1 MEELVTI
8 IGKKSIMSGMTKK
21 TNWLKIESD
30 KFNIKNIWFD
40 EGSNFTYKNKKVSI
54 ELTSVFNYLINNRF
68 VKYGAEDEARTR
80 DPLLGKEIF
89 YHWTTSAIAYI
100 NYNTI

>member
-1 MEELVTI
+1 MSSSFLGVNI
-8 IGKKSIMSGMTKK
+8 FRGKS
-21 TNWLKIESD
+21 
-30 KFNIKNIWFD
+30 F
-40 EGSNFTYKNKKVSI
+40 NFTNNFQLNMSNSRSFMSKSLMQCTYKDKKVSI